1 VFGGEMVCATLM
13 RLPRLVIFKEAG
25 EFQAGMLYA
34 EKARRAS
41 LSITYITRLSQNFF
55 EVIDK
60 KLHHSGLPIFVI
72 KKSVDKKT
80 TLNI

>member
-1 VFGGEMVCATLM
+1 M

-41 LSITYITRLSQNFF
+41 LAMTYITRLSHNII

-60 KLHHSGLPIFVI
+60 KHRGTEAS
-72 KKSVDKKT
+72 SAT
-80 TLNI
+80 TGRARR